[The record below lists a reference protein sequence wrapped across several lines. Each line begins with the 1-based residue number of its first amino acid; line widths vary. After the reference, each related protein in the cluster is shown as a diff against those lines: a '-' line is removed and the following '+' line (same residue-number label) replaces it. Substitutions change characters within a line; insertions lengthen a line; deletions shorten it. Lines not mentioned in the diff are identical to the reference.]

1 MTPKII
7 TEMEPHTRQR
17 YHFAMSCFVR
27 SYGRSVLN
35 DNYIK
40 QFCVEWSNWDVN
52 PPLDNTVDQYFHYE
66 YKNWR
71 GI

>member
-1 MTPKII
+1 MPTPTK
-7 TEMEPHTRQR
+7 QR
-17 YHFAMSCFVR
+17 YSFAMTCFVR

-35 DNYIK
+35 DHYIK
-40 QFCVEWSNWDVN
+40 QFCTEWSQWDVQ
-52 PPLDNTVDQYFHYE
+52 PPLDSTVDQYFHYE